1 MTRLIRLAF
10 LTLLAVLATGFT
22 TQGGAQ
28 SAATASAEVP
38 LMEPAQLHALLTSG
52 IRVTVLDVRR
62 PEEFSQGHIQGAIL
76 MPLDTLASTFTKLPK
91 TGKLVVYCRSGHRSA
106 QAVQFLLQQGYSN
119 AVSLKGG
126 FTAWTAANY

>member
-10 LTLLAVLATGFT
+10 LALLVATGFS
-22 TQGGAQ
+22 TQGYAQ
-28 SAATASAEVP
+28 SAATAPSQVP
-38 LMEPAQLHALLTSG
+38 LIEPAQLHMFLTTG
-52 IRVTVLDVRR
+52 IRVTVLDVRQ

-76 MPLDTLASTFTKLPK
+76 MPLGTLASSYTKLPK

-106 QAVQFLLQQGYSN
+106 QAVQFLLQNGYAS
-119 AVSLKGG
+119 AVSLNGG

>member
-10 LTLLAVLATGFT
+10 LTLLAVTGFC
-22 TQGGAQ
+22 TQGLAQ
-28 SAATASAEVP
+28 SAVTAPSQVP
-38 LMEPAQLHALLTSG
+38 LIEPAQLHVLLTSG
-52 IRVTVLDVRR
+52 IRVTLLDVRQ

-76 MPLDTLASTFTKLPK
+76 MPLDTLASAYTKLPK

-106 QAVQFLLQQGYSN
+106 QAVQFLLQNGYGN
-119 AVSLKGG
+119 AVSLNGG